1 LILSPTNSLSR
12 AATEEC
18 RSISR
23 FPFGLP
29 ELLYFTLPYLL
40 MEFDG
45 GAVRGNVFT
54 IMSFSESQFSSGA
67 ESEEHAHQSRF
78 SAIRSD
84 GGHILRRHGF
94 SPALKRK
101 RAICWKDF
109 IRQLSSLQ
117 FQAARLLRLVPDE
130 AHRATAVSANS

>member
-1 LILSPTNSLSR
+1 
-12 AATEEC
+12 
-18 RSISR
+18 
-23 FPFGLP
+23 
-29 ELLYFTLPYLL
+29 

-54 IMSFSESQFSSGA
+54 MMSIPRHSPN
-67 ESEEHAHQSRF
+67 RN
-78 SAIRSD
+78 SAAVQKVKNMLTNLGFQLSD
-84 GGHILRRHGF
+84 QAVCGHILRRHGF

-109 IRQLSSLQ
+109 IRQQSSLQ